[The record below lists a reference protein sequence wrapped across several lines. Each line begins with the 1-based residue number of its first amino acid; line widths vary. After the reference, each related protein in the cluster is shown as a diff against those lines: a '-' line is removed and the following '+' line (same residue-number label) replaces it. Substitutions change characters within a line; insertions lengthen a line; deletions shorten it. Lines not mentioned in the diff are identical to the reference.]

1 MLWWW
6 SGGSE
11 HQEKVAEDAMEQ
23 PVAVLGPKG
32 WDICGIDESQCDNT
46 FYFPCKNQIFVRRK
60 FWYSYGPLLLLRAQF
75 FPLLCSFHI
84 FKPTHCT
91 AAPTQLFQSGGRP
104 RRSVPAE
111 LKWDLESWGAALPD
125 WEASP
130 ASSSRA
136 GDTVG
141 STFCTGHLPCRYIGI
156 AFHSFIS
163 KHKISK
169 LNWMQFK
176 IFIRCLNI

>member
-1 MLWWW
+1 MRANVITRFTFHVKIKYLW
-6 SGGSE
+6 E
-11 HQEKVAEDAMEQ
+11 
-23 PVAVLGPKG
+23 
-32 WDICGIDESQCDNT
+32 ESFDT
-46 FYFPCKNQIFVRRK
+46 PTDLSS
-60 FWYSYGPLLLLRAQF
+60 SYELSF
-75 FPLLCSFHI
+75 FPSYVLFTFL
-84 FKPTHCT
+84 KPTHCT

-176 IFIRCLNI
+176 IFIHCLNI